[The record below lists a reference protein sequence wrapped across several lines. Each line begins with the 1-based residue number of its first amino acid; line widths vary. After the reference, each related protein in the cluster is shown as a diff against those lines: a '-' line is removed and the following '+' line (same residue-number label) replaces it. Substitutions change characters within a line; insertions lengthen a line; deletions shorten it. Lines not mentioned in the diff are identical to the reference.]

1 MLLII
6 SHAGAPPLR
15 SWYFGPHL
23 QCQAK
28 IFIQRKS
35 LTRSRALLR
44 LSPENFLMRSLYR
57 IIGAILLIYV
67 AAVAVFAQAG
77 YEAQIRGRVTDP
89 AGAVV
94 VGATVTLRDAAT
106 NISQSVKRPIR
117 AEVIRSTP

>member
-1 MLLII
+1 
-6 SHAGAPPLR
+6 
-15 SWYFGPHL
+15 
-23 QCQAK
+23 
-28 IFIQRKS
+28 
-35 LTRSRALLR
+35 
-44 LSPENFLMRSLYR
+44 MRSLYR

-94 VGATVTLRDAAT
+94 VGATVTLRDTAT